1 MPKTAAILLKLSSV
15 TLTREKQIPL
25 EEEFVRYGQ
34 ATNWVIKTLLKN
46 QLKKQTQIVETI
58 QEEFFERFDNRPA
71 YLVDVMRSAGAEISR
86 HRKLALTV
94 RSMRDKDPFFK
105 KGRAIFSQPI
115 AKISEKAL
123 TLMLADRSKVP
134 IPYDK
139 FSRNQNAEKIAV
151 ILKGEPIGPDAA
163 GKLPLNKRYG
173 RIRLT
178 WNNEGFVDIVIKADL
193 SAYF

>member
-1 MPKTAAILLKLSSV
+1 MPETVAILLKLSSV

-25 EEEFVRYGQ
+25 EEEFTRYGE
-34 ATNWVIKTLLKN
+34 ATNWIIKTLLRN
-46 QLKKQTQIVETI
+46 QLKKQTEIVETI
-58 QEEFFERFDNRPA
+58 REEFFEQFDNRPS
-71 YLVDVMRSAGAEISR
+71 YLIDVVRSARAEISR
-86 HRKLALTV
+86 HRKLAMII

-115 AKISEKAL
+115 VKISEKAI
-123 TLMLADRSKVP
+123 TLMLADRTRVP

-139 FSRNQNAEKIAV
+139 FSRNQNADKIAA
-151 ILKGEPIGPDAA
+151 ILKGEPIGPDTT

-193 SAYF
+193 PTQF